1 MHKLPWS
8 PFRSVLPTLPSGEG
22 EAGGVDLRG
31 RSDCADILTRNHSA
45 KHNKV
50 LTPIP
55 WIIIAVLAVVL
66 GACGGGEQVSEP
78 TPAATTVPVST
89 PTSTPT
95 LTPTPASQ
103 SALPETL
110 FLEIKEPANESIVN
124 DTPLVVVGITV
135 PDAVVSVDGQT
146 AEVNARGQFVVL
158 VSLEGG
164 PNLIEV
170 VASDLAGVQESVLLA
185 VIYSP

>member
-1 MHKLPWS
+1 M
-8 PFRSVLPTLPSGEG
+8 
-22 EAGGVDLRG
+22 
-31 RSDCADILTRNHSA
+31 
-45 KHNKV
+45 
-50 LTPIP
+50 
-55 WIIIAVLAVVL
+55 LAVILV
-66 GACGGGEQVSEP
+66 ACGGGEQVSEH

-110 FLEIKEPANESIVN
+110 FLEIREPANESNVN

-146 AEVNARGQFVVL
+146 AEVNAQGQFVVL

-170 VASDLAGVQESVLLA
+170 VASDLAGAQESALLT
-185 VIYSP
+185 VIYIP